1 MLDHLVVTAQ
11 DTESPMT
18 RPEEACWLC
27 GVVVVEQ
34 THAGQVHSLWTG
46 VGKAAPVTSWTSR
59 SPVALRYHQLSAQH
73 PSRAAS

>member
-1 MLDHLVVTAQ
+1 MLDHLVVTVQ

-18 RPEEACWLC
+18 RPGAACWLC

-46 VGKAAPVTSWTSR
+46 VGK
-59 SPVALRYHQLSAQH
+59 LRQ
-73 PSRAAS
+73 